1 MRQRIV
7 ITGASGNVGTALLR
21 RLARRSEPPEIVA
34 VARRVPPPTD
44 PYDGVTW
51 HSVDL
56 AAPGAETGLRPLIE
70 GADAVVHL
78 AWGFQPSHRRDYLR
92 RTGVDGTAAVIGATL
107 AAGVGHLVH
116 MSSAAVYAAGAYGR
130 AVDESWPA
138 TGIESCAYS
147 VDKVAAERLLDERIE
162 GAAAAPIV
170 TRFRPGFIGQ
180 YAGGSALRRYA
191 VPGYVPDVVL
201 RHLPLL
207 PVDPGTAIPAVHA
220 DDVAAAL
227 DAALERRVPG
237 AFNLATPEPL
247 RAGDIAGAFGA
258 RAIPVPRQVLRAV
271 VEATWQVH
279 LQPIAGGW
287 IDLAYNTPMLDCDR
301 ARRDLDW
308 APTVPGPQVWREA
321 IAGMQAEA
329 GTDSPVLRSRGP
341 LETMSVLLGR
351 GTVGRRVPP

>member
-56 AAPGAETGLRPLIE
+56 AAPGAEAGLRPLLE

-207 PVDPGTAIPAVHA
+207 PVDPGTSIPAVHA

-237 AFNLATPEPL
+237 VFNLATPEPL

-258 RAIPVPRQVLRAV
+258 RAIPVPRQMLRAV